1 MRWVGKGITVAVH
14 AVNGRS
20 RAFSSRFVST
30 IHILIH
36 RLWIR
41 MWNRLWKGHSGVWIM
56 LCITLWNLWIT
67 TFWVPD
73 DPLVLA
79 NKRFLEERLGD
90 RGA

>member
-1 MRWVGKGITVAVH
+1 
-14 AVNGRS
+14 
-20 RAFSSRFVST
+20 
-30 IHILIH
+30 
-36 RLWIR
+36 